1 MRNLGV
7 DHPGSAQFS
16 PFSSYI
22 FPVSTAMPR
31 KTFGNF
37 FQFYNRIL
45 KKHKYPVQIVTG
57 GALWF
62 TGDILCQSL
71 VQTADLIK
79 SEKEV
84 INWNAGNGYDS
95 TASDVLIKRNR
106 RIELDW
112 QRLGRMTCYGLV
124 VSAPVYAFWYS
135 YLDRWS
141 HRFFAQKALKPFST
155 DVVILPAPLRHFMQK
170 FPLVGEPLRLPITRL
185 LERMPA
191 AATRR
196 VWEIIGFK
204 LAADCFL
211 FDPAYLALFFTATNA
226 MEGRNPT
233 EIATKLRTDL
243 LPTYLVDIAVWLP
256 IQTINFRWVPVV
268 YQALFVQSCNIGWN
282 AYLSFVQHRSESI
295 GDHH

>member
-1 MRNLGV
+1 
-7 DHPGSAQFS
+7 
-16 PFSSYI
+16 
-22 FPVSTAMPR
+22 MPR
-31 KTFGNF
+31 KTFGKF
-37 FQFYNRIL
+37 FQFYNTIL
-45 KKHKYPVQIVTG
+45 NKHKYPVQIVTG

-71 VQTADLIK
+71 VQTVQLVKDEQSSSETNDLSK
-79 SEKEV
+79 
-84 INWNAGNGYDS
+84 
-95 TASDVLIKRNR
+95 KRKG
-106 RIELDW
+106 IELDW
-112 QRLGRMTCYGLV
+112 QRLGRMTCYGLF

-141 HRFFAQKALKPFST
+141 HRFFAQRALKPIST
-155 DVVILPAPLRHFMQK
+155 DAVILPGPVRHFLQR
-170 FPLVGEPLRLPITRL
+170 FPRMGEPLRLPLMRV
-185 LERMPA
+185 LERMPE

-211 FDPAYLALFFTATNA
+211 FDPAYLALFFTTTNA
-226 MEGRNPT
+226 MEGRGPG
-233 EIATKLRTDL
+233 EIATKLKTDL

-282 AYLSFVQHRSESI
+282 AYLSFVQHRHAVE
-295 GDHH
+295 DEH

>member
-1 MRNLGV
+1 
-7 DHPGSAQFS
+7 
-16 PFSSYI
+16 
-22 FPVSTAMPR
+22 MPR
-31 KTFGNF
+31 KVFGKF
-37 FQFYNRIL
+37 FQFYNTIL
-45 KKHKYPVQIVTG
+45 NKHKYPVQIVTG

-71 VQTADLIK
+71 VQTVQLVKDEQDDINKDTLQN
-79 SEKEV
+79 SDGNV
-84 INWNAGNGYDS
+84 IEL
-95 TASDVLIKRNR
+95 TKKRKG
-106 RIELDW
+106 IELDW
-112 QRLGRMTCYGLV
+112 QRLGRMTCYGLF

-141 HRFFAQKALKPFST
+141 HRFFAQSALKPLST
-155 DVVILPAPLRHFMQK
+155 DAVILPGPLRHFFQK
-170 FPLVGEPLRLPITRL
+170 FPPIGEPLRLPVMRV
-185 LERMPA
+185 LERMPE

-226 MEGRNPT
+226 MEGRGPT
-233 EIATKLRTDL
+233 EIAAKLRTDL

-268 YQALFVQSCNIGWN
+268 YQAIFVQSCNIGWN
-282 AYLSFVQHRSESI
+282 AYLSFVQHRSIE
-295 GDHH
+295 DH

>member
-1 MRNLGV
+1 
-7 DHPGSAQFS
+7 
-16 PFSSYI
+16 
-22 FPVSTAMPR
+22 MPKR
-31 KTFGNF
+31 VFGKF
-37 FQFYNRIL
+37 FQFYNTIL
-45 KKHKYPVQIVTG
+45 NKHKYPVQIVTG

-71 VQTADLIK
+71 VQTVQLIK
-79 SEKEV
+79 DQTENVNESSDPSKDTRS
-84 INWNAGNGYDS
+84 NQL
-95 TASDVLIKRNR
+95 TAKRKS
-106 RIELDW
+106 IELDW
-112 QRLGRMTCYGLV
+112 NRLGRMTCYGLF

-141 HRFFAQKALKPFST
+141 HRFFAQRALKPLLT
-155 DVVILPAPLRHFMQK
+155 DAVILPAPLRHFFQR
-170 FPLVGEPLRLPITRL
+170 FPRLGEPLRLPLINL
-185 LERMPA
+185 LERMPE

-211 FDPAYLALFFTATNA
+211 FDPAYLALFFTTTNA
-226 MEGRNPT
+226 MEGRRPG
-233 EIATKLRTDL
+233 EIAKKLQSDL

-282 AYLSFVQHRSESI
+282 AYLSFVQHNHSNE
-295 GDHH
+295 

>member
-1 MRNLGV
+1 
-7 DHPGSAQFS
+7 
-16 PFSSYI
+16 
-22 FPVSTAMPR
+22 MPR
-31 KTFGNF
+31 KTFGKF
-37 FQFYNRIL
+37 FQFYNHIL
-45 KKHKYPVQIVTG
+45 NKHKYPVQIVTG

-71 VQTADLIK
+71 VQTVELIK
-79 SEKEV
+79 SDDV
-84 INWNAGNGYDS
+84 DMNGSNTLKSSDS
-95 TASDVLIKRNR
+95 ASDSNLNSGASKISKVSKGIV
-106 RIELDW
+106 LDW
-112 QRLGRMTCYGLV
+112 QRLGRMTCYGLF

-141 HRFFAQKALKPFST
+141 HNFFAKKALKPLIT
-155 DVVILPAPLRHFMQK
+155 DAVILPAPLRHFMQK
-170 FPLVGEPLRLPITRL
+170 FPRVGEPSRLPMTRL
-185 LERMPA
+185 MERMPE

-226 MEGRNPT
+226 MEGRGPS
-233 EIATKLRTDL
+233 EIATKLKTDL

-256 IQTINFRWVPVV
+256 IQTVNFWWVPVV

-282 AYLSFVQHRSESI
+282 AYLSFVQHRSE
-295 GDHH
+295 DH

>member
-1 MRNLGV
+1 
-7 DHPGSAQFS
+7 
-16 PFSSYI
+16 
-22 FPVSTAMPR
+22 MPQR
-31 KTFGNF
+31 VFGKF
-37 FQFYNRIL
+37 FKFYNTIL
-45 KKHKYPVQIVTG
+45 NKHKYPVQIVTG

-71 VQTADLIK
+71 VQTVQLVKEGD
-79 SEKEV
+79 SESISSMDQNLKMKKK
-84 INWNAGNGYDS
+84 G
-95 TASDVLIKRNR
+95 
-106 RIELDW
+106 IEFDW
-112 QRLGRMTCYGLV
+112 QRLGRMTCYGLA

-141 HRFFAQKALKPFST
+141 HRFFAQRAMKPLFS
-155 DVVILPAPLRHFMQK
+155 DAVILPAPLRHFFQR
-170 FPLVGEPLRLPITRL
+170 FPRLGNRLRSPMLTV
-185 LERMPA
+185 LERMPE

-211 FDPAYLALFFTATNA
+211 FDPAYLALFFTTTNA
-226 MEGRNPT
+226 MEGRGPA
-233 EIATKLRTDL
+233 EIATKLKTDL

-282 AYLSFVQHRSESI
+282 AYLSFVQHRSAE
-295 GDHH
+295 DH

>member
-1 MRNLGV
+1 
-7 DHPGSAQFS
+7 
-16 PFSSYI
+16 
-22 FPVSTAMPR
+22 MPKR
-31 KTFGNF
+31 AFGKF
-37 FQFYNRIL
+37 FQFYNTIL
-45 KKHKYPVQIVTG
+45 NKHKYPVQIVTG

-71 VQTADLIK
+71 VQTVQLIK
-79 SEKEV
+79 DDDDKNNVSSDDTKQL
-84 INWNAGNGYDS
+84 
-95 TASDVLIKRNR
+95 TAKRKT
-106 RIELDW
+106 IELDW
-112 QRLGRMTCYGLV
+112 KRLGRMTCYGLF

-141 HRFFAQKALKPFST
+141 HRFFAKRALKPLLT
-155 DVVILPAPLRHFMQK
+155 DTVILPAPLRHFFQR
-170 FPLVGEPLRLPITRL
+170 FPRLDAPLRWPLMKVL
-185 LERMPA
+185 AKMPE

-211 FDPAYLALFFTATNA
+211 FDPAYLALFFTTTNA
-226 MEGRNPT
+226 MEGRQPE
-233 EIATKLRTDL
+233 EIVKKLRTDL

-282 AYLSFVQHRSESI
+282 AYLSFVQHNHT
-295 GDHH
+295 D